1 MENSVESEFRLYHFQ
16 STSDNIKD
24 IEEIDEQIHQI
35 GIFLK
40 ESLRV
45 KNLAIFIGSGC
56 STPEIPMM
64 GVTMTKILSKPEN
77 TDILEIVR
85 KYIGANET
93 ENFKDIE
100 GLLNWL
106 QNGINFE
113 RDRTTRKDLMLI
125 FDKIKEQFIESIPKW
140 GNEKY
145 IKSTTI
151 DTYTKFYKYIF
162 DSRSIENSKL
172 AIFTTNYDL
181 FNEFALENNNFSYTS
196 GFTTDLKQAFD
207 INQFKY
213 RVVDDT
219 ERYKDK
225 WQPVKKEANIYKLH
239 GSINWSQNDH
249 GTLCQNNTATENII
263 IYPTMLKHQETA
275 QSPYSELFREFSTV
289 LQKQNTTLIVMGY
302 GFPDEHIN
310 NIISQN
316 LQNQDFNLIILGDI
330 FEDKM
335 KEFYQKFKN
344 KINLHIIG
352 GQIDSSIKGHYFD
365 VIVKK
370 YLSHDKMEEMVEI
383 DESDA

>member
-1 MENSVESEFRLYHFQ
+1 MKSNGESEFRLYHFQ

-24 IEEIDEQIHQI
+24 IKEIHEQINQI

-40 ESLRV
+40 ESLRS

-56 STPEIPMM
+56 STPEVPMM
-64 GVTMTKILSKPEN
+64 GTTMRNILSKPEN
-77 TDILEIVR
+77 SDILIKVKE
-85 KYIGANET
+85 YTGTNET
-93 ENFKDIE
+93 ENFNDIE

-106 QNGINFE
+106 QNGISFE
-113 RDRTTRKDLMLI
+113 RNKTTQEKLLHVLN
-125 FDKIKEQFIESIPKW
+125 KIKDDFVESIPKW
-140 GNEKY
+140 SSEKY
-145 IKSTTI
+145 NESTTS

-225 WQPVKKEANIYKLH
+225 WQPVKKEANLYKLH
-239 GSINWSQNDH
+239 GSINWSQNDD
-249 GTLCQNNTATENII
+249 GTLCQNNSETKNSV

-316 LQNQDFNLIILGDI
+316 LRNQDFNLIVLGDKS
-330 FEDKM
+330 EEKM
-335 KEFYQKFKN
+335 KDFYEKFKN
-344 KINLHIIG
+344 KPNLHLIG
-352 GQIDSSIKGHYFD
+352 GQIDSETKGHYFD

-370 YLSHDKMEEMVEI
+370 YLPQNGMNEI
-383 DESDA
+383 GDSDA

>member
-40 ESLRV
+40 ESLRA

-77 TDILEIVR
+77 TDILEIVQ

-113 RDRTTRKDLMLI
+113 RNRTTRENLILI

-249 GTLCQNNTATENII
+249 GTLCQNNTATENIV

-352 GQIDSSIKGHYFD
+352 GQMDSSIKGHYFD

>member
-40 ESLRV
+40 ESLRA

-77 TDILEIVR
+77 SDILEIVQ

-113 RDRTTRKDLMLI
+113 RNRTTRENLMLI

-249 GTLCQNNTATENII
+249 GTLCQNNTATENIV

>member
-1 MENSVESEFRLYHFQ
+1 MENSVDSEFRLYHFQ

-24 IEEIDEQIHQI
+24 IKDIDEQIHQI
-35 GIFLK
+35 GFFLK
-40 ESLRV
+40 ESLRA

-64 GVTMTKILSKPEN
+64 GVTMTKILSHPEN
-77 TDILEIVR
+77 TDILEIVQ

-93 ENFKDIE
+93 ENFNDIE

-113 RDRTTRKDLMLI
+113 RNITTRENLMLI

-140 GNEKY
+140 GDTKY

-151 DTYTKFYKYIF
+151 DTYSKFYKYIF

-213 RVVDDT
+213 RIVDDT

-225 WQPVKKEANIYKLH
+225 WQPVKKEVNIYKLH
-239 GSINWSQNDH
+239 GSINWSQNDR
-249 GTLCQNNTATENII
+249 GTLCQNNTATENIV
-263 IYPTMLKHQETA
+263 IYPTILKHQETA

-316 LQNQDFNLIILGDI
+316 LQNQDFNLIIFGDI
-330 FEDKM
+330 SEENM
-335 KEFYQKFKN
+335 KEFYKKFKE

-352 GQIDSSIKGHYFD
+352 GQTDRGIKGHYFD
-365 VIVKK
+365 VIVKE
-370 YLSHDKMEEMVEI
+370 YLSHNRTDEI
-383 DESDA
+383 GDSDA

>member
-1 MENSVESEFRLYHFQ
+1 MENSVESECRLYHFQ

-40 ESLRV
+40 ESLRA

-77 TDILEIVR
+77 SDILKIVQ

-113 RDRTTRKDLMLI
+113 RNGTTRENLMLI
-125 FDKIKEQFIESIPKW
+125 FNKIKEQFIESIPKW

-249 GTLCQNNTATENII
+249 GTLCQNNTATENIV

>member
-40 ESLRV
+40 ESLRA

-77 TDILEIVR
+77 TDILEIVQ

-113 RDRTTRKDLMLI
+113 RNRTTRENLILI

-249 GTLCQNNTATENII
+249 GTLCQNNTATENIV

>member
-40 ESLRV
+40 ESLRA

-77 TDILEIVR
+77 TDILEIVQ

-93 ENFKDIE
+93 KNFNDIE

-113 RDRTTRKDLMLI
+113 RNTTTRENLMLI

-219 ERYKDK
+219 DRYKDK

-249 GTLCQNNTATENII
+249 GTLCQNNTATENIV

-330 FEDKM
+330 LEDKM
-335 KEFYQKFKN
+335 KEFHQKFKN

-352 GQIDSSIKGHYFD
+352 GQIDSGIKGHYFD

-370 YLSHDKMEEMVEI
+370 YLSHDKMEEMVGV

>member
-1 MENSVESEFRLYHFQ
+1 
-16 STSDNIKD
+16 
-24 IEEIDEQIHQI
+24 
-35 GIFLK
+35 
-40 ESLRV
+40 
-45 KNLAIFIGSGC
+45 
-56 STPEIPMM
+56 
-64 GVTMTKILSKPEN
+64 
-77 TDILEIVR
+77 
-85 KYIGANET
+85 
-93 ENFKDIE
+93 
-100 GLLNWL
+100 
-106 QNGINFE
+106 
-113 RDRTTRKDLMLI
+113 MLI

-249 GTLCQNNTATENII
+249 GTLCQNNTATENIV

>member
-1 MENSVESEFRLYHFQ
+1 MENNGEPESRLYHFQ
-16 STSDNIKD
+16 STSDNIQD
-24 IEEIDEQIHQI
+24 IKETQEQIHQI

-40 ESLRV
+40 ESLRA

-56 STPEIPMM
+56 STPDIPMM
-64 GVTMTKILSKPEN
+64 GVTMKKILSKPEN
-77 TDILEIVR
+77 TDILEKV
-85 KYIGANET
+85 KEYVGVNET
-93 ENFKDIE
+93 EKFDDFNDIE

-113 RDRTTRKDLMLI
+113 RNQTNRENLMLI
-125 FDKIKEQFIESIPKW
+125 FNKIKEEFIGSIPKW
-140 GNEKY
+140 GNKKY
-145 IKSTTI
+145 NKSTTI
-151 DTYTKFYKYIF
+151 DTYTKFYKCIF

-225 WQPVKKEANIYKLH
+225 WQPVKKEANLYKLH

-249 GTLCQNNTATENII
+249 GTLCQSNTATENIVV
-263 IYPTMLKHQETA
+263 YPTMLKHQETA

-316 LQNQDFNLIILGDI
+316 LQNQDFNLIIFGDI
-330 FEDKM
+330 SEDKM
-335 KEFYQKFKN
+335 KEFYKKFEK

-352 GQIDSSIKGHYFD
+352 GQIDSGIKGHYFD
-365 VIVKK
+365 VIVRE
-370 YLSHDKMEEMVEI
+370 YLSHNRMNEI
-383 DESDA
+383 GESDA

>member
-40 ESLRV
+40 ESLRA

-77 TDILEIVR
+77 TDILEIVQ

-113 RDRTTRKDLMLI
+113 RNRTTRENLMLI

-249 GTLCQNNTATENII
+249 GTLCQNNTATENIV

>member
-40 ESLRV
+40 ESLRA

>member
-40 ESLRV
+40 ESLRA

-77 TDILEIVR
+77 TDILEIVQ

-93 ENFKDIE
+93 KNFNDIE

-113 RDRTTRKDLMLI
+113 RNITTRENLMLI

-219 ERYKDK
+219 DRYKDK

-249 GTLCQNNTATENII
+249 GTLCQNNTATENIV

-330 FEDKM
+330 LEDKM
-335 KEFYQKFKN
+335 KEFHQKFKN

-352 GQIDSSIKGHYFD
+352 GQIDSGIKGHYFD

-370 YLSHDKMEEMVEI
+370 YLSHDKMEEIVEV

>member
-40 ESLRV
+40 ESLRA

-125 FDKIKEQFIESIPKW
+125 FNKIKEQFIESIPKW

-145 IKSTTI
+145 INSTTI

-249 GTLCQNNTATENII
+249 GTLCQNNTATENIV